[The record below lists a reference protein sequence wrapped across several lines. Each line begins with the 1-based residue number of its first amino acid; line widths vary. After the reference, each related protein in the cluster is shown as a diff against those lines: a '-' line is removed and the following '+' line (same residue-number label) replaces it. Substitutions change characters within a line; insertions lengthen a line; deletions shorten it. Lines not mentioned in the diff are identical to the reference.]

1 MNISALQYVDFD
13 GSSLAPH
20 HAIFQNAS
28 GEADINILV
37 DDEDEME
44 ETFGVEMR
52 GPNVGDGITLV
63 NITIVD
69 NEGKIPKTF
78 YNYANAGRWNS
89 S

>member
-1 MNISALQYVDFD
+1 MATQRRDSCNA
-13 GSSLAPH
+13 APH
-20 HAIFQNAS
+20 HSIFQNAS
-28 GEADINILV
+28 GEVHINIFV
-37 DDEDEME
+37 DDEDEMAE
-44 ETFGVEMR
+44 IFAVEMR